1 MFGCRTILMIW
12 SSLFCAESVEKSE
25 EWRSGAVDL
34 EALVLEHTLDGS
46 IFTTGRELGLEDD
59 TKGTVADDFALG
71 VLHLF
76 CLSGQAILDLFA
88 NYLCTASAR
97 AKRRNGSMDGKWRAI
112 WRMRRWHK
120 GRK

>member
-1 MFGCRTILMIW
+1 MIW

-59 TKGTVADDFALG
+59 TEGTVADNFALG

-76 CLSGQAILDLFA
+76 CLSSQAILDLFA
-88 NYLCTASAR
+88 NYLWTRRQHEQSA
-97 AKRRNGSMDGKWRAI
+97 GMGQ
-112 WRMRRWHK
+112 
-120 GRK
+120 